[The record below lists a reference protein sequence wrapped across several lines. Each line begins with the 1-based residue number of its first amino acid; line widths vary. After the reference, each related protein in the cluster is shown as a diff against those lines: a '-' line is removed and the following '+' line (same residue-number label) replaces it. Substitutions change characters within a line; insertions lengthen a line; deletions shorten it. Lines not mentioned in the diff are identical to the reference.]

1 MTRGGGSEERP
12 AGTRAP
18 RAGPGTRGRPRD
30 RGGRPKAGGGPKAQG
45 RAAAQGVLVGAERG
59 GAAAMAP
66 KGKGGGK
73 AGKGERG
80 RGREACK
87 AARVPVPALTGLA
100 RFHGAVRRR

>member
-1 MTRGGGSEERP
+1 MGAGLEVGGK
-12 AGTRAP
+12 P
-18 RAGPGTRGRPRD
+18 RDRRGRPSD
-30 RGGRPKAGGGPKAQG
+30 RGGQAYGLGGRPKAGGGPKAQG

-80 RGREACK
+80 RGREACR